1 MAKHEENRQ
10 NMRLYRKIQVS
21 LRGSLLAES
30 PKWAEVGRTYKTEIN
45 VTATIKSWES
55 GNGDGENGSAE

>member
-21 LRGSLLAES
+21 LRCLSLAES
-30 PKWAEVGRTYKTEIN
+30 PEGARDEGWTYITVKAFLCALVLTL
-45 VTATIKSWES
+45 
-55 GNGDGENGSAE
+55 